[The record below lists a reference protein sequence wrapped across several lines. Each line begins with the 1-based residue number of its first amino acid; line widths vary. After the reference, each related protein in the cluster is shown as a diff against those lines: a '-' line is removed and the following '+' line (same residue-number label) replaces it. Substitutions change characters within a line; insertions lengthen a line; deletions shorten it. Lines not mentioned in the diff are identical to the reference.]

1 LTWSEPFRLR
11 SWLALPVLGA
21 GEVDRLRLLWQSPRH
36 GASYVDRSAERYD
49 LVPGQDLTSH
59 APAGDGPGPHAGAA
73 DTGQDAPAR
82 PGGDAPARLSGW
94 YLPGYVRRWLV
105 VFTASL
111 GLFILRFLVAAPV
124 GQADNHD
131 GPRLMCGVGVRAVV
145 PHGYARW
152 FSYAYFEYVPHRGC
166 AYFAPYPSSQLVPLQ
181 VARLLTPVLGLPG
194 TLNLIALGLLTC
206 VIASFGIASLA
217 IGLRLRPWA
226 QLVVAACAWLI
237 MADAAFFD
245 VYASPFSEPAALIGL
260 LLVAAG
266 VVYLGR
272 GRRAT
277 VFGLVLAGSGGLLA
291 ALAKEQYL
299 VLAVPICLTL
309 VLAGPAPGG
318 WRGLRRFR
326 TRQVAAAVAAAG
338 IVAAGTGIYWYW
350 DSTSAHGAKLHHA
363 QAVDMI
369 FTDIVT
375 SHDSHAV
382 ADLRALGLPASWAGY
397 AGHNYWYKVSARHD
411 PLFPR
416 YAAKLSDGNI
426 AHFLLTH
433 PGSILSVGQRAAV
446 LAQQFRVTVLGSYA
460 PSAGHPPGAIE
471 SRVAALTWLVHLL
484 PPGLGLLWLVPLWA
498 AMAAVAIAALA
509 LWRGGTWH
517 RDGAV
522 LVLCMTGCA
531 AAAFIPPAY
540 FAGISTTRHM
550 VGMNLATALAFLVSA
565 ALAAS
570 LVNRGVSR
578 RRGHSGP
585 VLVPDL
591 PGPAPWQSQPEPNP
605 RRTAE
610 HPALGT
616 PAT

>member
-1 LTWSEPFRLR
+1 M
-11 SWLALPVLGA
+11 
-21 GEVDRLRLLWQSPRH
+21 
-36 GASYVDRSAERYD
+36 
-49 LVPGQDLTSH
+49 SH
-59 APAGDGPGPHAGAA
+59 EPAGDGPGPRAGPV
-73 DTGQDAPAR
+73 DTGAGVPAR
-82 PGGDAPARLSGW
+82 PGAWHLSG
-94 YLPGYVRRWLV
+94 YARRWLT

-111 GLFILRFLVAAPV
+111 GLFIIRFLVPTPV

-131 GPRLMCGVGVRAVV
+131 GPRLMCGVGMRAVV
-145 PHGYARW
+145 PPGHPRW
-152 FSYAYFEYVPHRGC
+152 FSYAYFEYVPHGGC
-166 AYFAPYPSSQLVPLQ
+166 AYFAPYPSSQLVPLEISR
-181 VARLLTPVLGLPG
+181 VLTPLLGLPG
-194 TLNLIALGLLTC
+194 SLNLIALGLLTC
-206 VIASFGIASLA
+206 VIAAFGIASLA
-217 IGLRLRPWA
+217 VGLRLRLWA

-272 GRRAT
+272 GRRET
-277 VFGLVLAGSGGLLA
+277 VFGLALAGSGGLLA

-326 TRQVAAAVAAAG
+326 TRQVAAAVAVAG
-338 IVAAGTGIYWYW
+338 IVAVGTGAYWYW

-375 SHDSHAV
+375 RHDKNAL
-382 ADLRALGLPASWAGY
+382 ADLRALGLPASWARY
-397 AGHNYWYKVSARHD
+397 AGHNYWERVSARHD

-433 PGSILSVGQRAAV
+433 PGSILSVGQHAAV
-446 LAQQFRVTVLGSYA
+446 QALRFRVTTLGNYA
-460 PSAGHPPGAIE
+460 PSAGHPPSATE
-471 SRVAALTWLVHLL
+471 SRVVVLTWLVHQL
-484 PPGLGLLWLVPLWA
+484 PPGLGLLWLVPVWA
-498 AMAAVAIAALA
+498 VMAAVAIAALF
-509 LWRGGTWH
+509 LRRGGTWH

-531 AAAFIPPAY
+531 VAAFIPPAY

-550 VGMNLATALAFLVSA
+550 VGMNLATSLAFLVSI

-570 LVNRGVSR
+570 LVYQGLSR
-578 RRGHSGP
+578 RQGRSGSP
-585 VLVPDL
+585 AAQEL
-591 PGPAPWQSQPEPNP
+591 PGPAPRQPEPEP
-605 RRTAE
+605 QAR
-610 HPALGT
+610 G
-616 PAT
+616 